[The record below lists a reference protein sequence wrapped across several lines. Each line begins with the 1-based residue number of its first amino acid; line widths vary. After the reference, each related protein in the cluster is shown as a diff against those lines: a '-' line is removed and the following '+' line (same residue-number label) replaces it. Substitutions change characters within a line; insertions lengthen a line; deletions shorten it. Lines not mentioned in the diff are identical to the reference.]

1 MTPVPEPVTPGPPHE
16 LARPVML
23 QGWHDLAALHWRYE
37 PAEVQRLL
45 PPGFTVDTFDGS
57 AWVGLIPF
65 HMRRIRLPGLPPFG
79 PLSSFP
85 ETNIRTYIVDP
96 TGRRGVWFM
105 SLDITRA
112 LPTAVARIGY
122 RLPYCWASMSI
133 TGDGP
138 PEGPAARPG
147 DGPGEGPA
155 EQPGVGSTRRY
166 RSQRRWPG
174 PAAVGPEPGPVP
186 SGRASSDVAIRVGPR
201 IADGDLSDLDHFLSA
216 RWALGTTFGRRLMW
230 ARVSHPPWPLHAAE
244 LLHCEESLVAA
255 AGLGPP
261 RGEPT
266 VRWSPGVEVRIGLP
280 RPIRS
285 RPITS
290 APPERS

>member
-1 MTPVPEPVTPGPPHE
+1 MTPVPEPVTPGPPHV

-79 PLSSFP
+79 PLSTFP
-85 ETNIRTYIVDP
+85 ETNVRTYIVDP

-112 LPTAVARIGY
+112 LPTAVARVGY

-138 PEGPAARPG
+138 VEG
-147 DGPGEGPA
+147 
-155 EQPGVGSTRRY
+155 PGVGGMRRY
-166 RSQRRWPG
+166 RSRRRWPRGRASG
-174 PAAVGPEPGPVP
+174 PA
-186 SGRASSDVAIRVGPR
+186 SGRVSGPASGPASSDVTIRVGPR
-201 IADGDLSDLDHFLSA
+201 IADGDLTDLDHFLTA

-230 ARVSHPPWPLHAAE
+230 AEVSHAPWPVHTAE
-244 LLHCEESLVAA
+244 LVHCEESLVAA
-255 AGLGPP
+255 AGLRPP
-261 RGEPT
+261 RGEPV

-280 RPIRS
+280 RPVRA
-285 RPITS
+285 
-290 APPERS
+290 APAERS